1 MFCFSD
7 QSINELNTD
16 QQFTDRPQN
25 LKKTNI
31 TFGIRT
37 SNLDCAIFG
46 QWAFI
51 WTEHGGRISWV
62 VEDVL
67 T

>member
-31 TFGIRT
+31 TR
-37 SNLDCAIFG
+37 
-46 QWAFI
+46 
-51 WTEHGGRISWV
+51 
-62 VEDVL
+62 
-67 T
+67 

>member
-37 SNLDCAIFG
+37 SNLDCEFSDNGLSFG
-46 QWAFI
+46 HNMEGVF
-51 WTEHGGRISWV
+51 HGW
-62 VEDVL
+62 
-67 T
+67 